1 MLLKF
6 RRNFDEMR
14 NLQTFLDVR
23 ESLIHFLREDVG
35 IGDIT
40 SNIIISPNIMA
51 RAKIIC
57 KTKEAAIVCGLEEA
71 SIIFDICKCKPQMLV
86 KDGSWVKKGTIVMNI
101 VGKALYILK
110 AERTA
115 LNLIMRMSGIATETR
130 SFINSISSYSNSVRI
145 ACTRKTA
152 PGLRFFDKKAVAI
165 GGGDTHRMRLDDM
178 VLIKDNH
185 LFFSGSV
192 EKSIKLARRNVGSSA
207 KIECEVRTLK
217 DAIGAINAGATIV
230 MLDNFSPREVTEAIK
245 EITKRGFRNRITLE
259 VSGGITLQNVR
270 YYAKAK
276 PDIISIGHLTHS
288 PKAIDFSLEITK
300 KIRNNRI

>member
-23 ESLIHFLREDVG
+23 ESLIHFLKEDIG

-57 KTKEAAIVCGLEEA
+57 KTKEAAIVCGLQEA

-145 ACTRKTA
+145 ASTRKTA

-165 GGGDTHRMRLDDM
+165 GGGETHRMRLDDM

-185 LFFSGSV
+185 ISLVGSV
-192 EKSIKLARRNVGSSA
+192 EKAVKQARKNIGSSIKLESEARTIEEAISA
-207 KIECEVRTLK
+207 L
-217 DAIGAINAGATIV
+217 NAGADII
-230 MLDNFSPREVTEAIK
+230 MLDNFSPMQVTRTMDELS
-245 EITKRGFRNRITLE
+245 KRGIRNKAKVE
-259 VSGGITLQNVR
+259 VSGGIKLRNVKS
-270 YYAKAK
+270 YAKAK
-276 PDIISIGHLTHS
+276 PDIISIGYLTHS
-288 PKAIDFSLEITK
+288 PKAVDFSLEVIETK
-300 KIRNNRI
+300 KGNE